1 MEAFHI
7 AMPRALYAA
16 ARAAGVR
23 QAILMSAISAR
34 PDVPTD
40 YARTKLAGEAVLR
53 ESGLDWTILRPS
65 LVYGDGTYGGTS
77 LLRGMAGFPFASPL
91 PCLGDQALTP
101 VTGDDLARSVVRP
114 CRYPVFAGRPH
125 DPDGPPPHHLRFP
138 FQ

>member
-65 LVYGDGTYGGTS
+65 LVYGDGRYGGTS
-77 LLRGMAGFPFASPL
+77 LLLRMAGFTLDIPL
-91 PCLGDQALTP
+91 PGAGDQAFTP
-101 VTGDDLARSVVRP
+101 FHLEDLPDHSFRLRSN
-114 CRYPVFAGRPH
+114 AG
-125 DPDGPPPHHLRFP
+125 F
-138 FQ
+138 

>member
-65 LVYGDGTYGGTS
+65 LVYGDGSYGGTS
-77 LLRGMAGFPFASPL
+77 LLRGMAGFPFAIPL
-91 PCLGDQALTP
+91 PGAGDQAFTP
-101 VTGDDLARSVVRP
+101 IHLQDPARAVVRP
-114 CRYPVFAGRPH
+114 RGHAAFPGRP
-125 DPDGPPPHHLRFP
+125 PEPVEMGRA
-138 FQ
+138 